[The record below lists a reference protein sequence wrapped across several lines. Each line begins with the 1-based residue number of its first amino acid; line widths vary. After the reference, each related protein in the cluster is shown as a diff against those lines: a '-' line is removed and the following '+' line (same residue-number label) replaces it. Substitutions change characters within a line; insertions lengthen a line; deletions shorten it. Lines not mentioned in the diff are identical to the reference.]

1 MRRRERPGRRR
12 LIVSS
17 AALVLVSAVG
27 LAAVYGSI
35 VPGQPDRQS
44 LPAAA
49 LAVSERPDAADAT
62 DSSTGPTT
70 VPDATAEPTPE
81 PATPRAATPEPTNGE
96 STKAESTTPEPT
108 KAESTTPE
116 PTKAEL
122 TPEPATPR
130 VATPEPATPE
140 PRIVASST
148 RPGVATTADQ
158 NSPAGNRTDRPRA
171 ADVTARGGSSVTQNG
186 WVCDGSV
193 TLEDPRGRRWSLG
206 RAAFRAGPG
215 YERVVLHID
224 RLGPG
229 SGAPASMTAQALPT
243 SKVRGTIPGVRTPSS
258 GQTTFSLHLAGPI
271 EGNLGVRSYRPN
283 GLRMLKEFSVY
294 PAAGGSSRVLV
305 SAASGECYRVRV
317 PAWTATGP
325 NTRTAQI
332 YLDIKS

>member
-1 MRRRERPGRRR
+1 MRRHERPGRRR
-12 LIVSS
+12 VIVSS
-17 AALVLVSAVG
+17 AALVLVTAVG

-62 DSSTGPTT
+62 ESSTGPTT

-81 PATPRAATPEPTNGE
+81 PATPRAATPEPT
-96 STKAESTTPEPT
+96 
-108 KAESTTPE
+108 
-116 PTKAEL
+116 
-122 TPEPATPR
+122 
-130 VATPEPATPE
+130 TPE

-148 RPGVATTADQ
+148 RPGVATTAEQ
-158 NSPAGNRTDRPRA
+158 HSPAGTNRTDRSRA
-171 ADVTARGGSSVTQNG
+171 ADATARGGSSVMQNG
-186 WVCDGSV
+186 WVCEGSV

-229 SGAPASMTAQALPT
+229 NGASASMTAQALPA
-243 SKVRGTIPGVRTPSS
+243 SKLRGTIPGVRSPSS

-271 EGNLGVRSYRPN
+271 EGNLGVRGYQPN
-283 GLRMLKEFSVY
+283 GLRLLKRFSVY

-305 SAASGECYRVRV
+305 SAASGECFRARV

-325 NTRTAQI
+325 NTSTAQI

>member
-1 MRRRERPGRRR
+1 M
-12 LIVSS
+12 IVSS
-17 AALVLVSAVG
+17 AALVLVTAVG

-81 PATPRAATPEPTNGE
+81 PATPRAAAKTEPAKT
-96 STKAESTTPEPT
+96 EP
-108 KAESTTPE
+108 
-116 PTKAEL
+116 

-130 VATPEPATPE
+130 AATPEPTTPE

-148 RPGVATTADQ
+148 RPGVATTAEQ
-158 NSPAGNRTDRPRA
+158 PSPAGTNRTDRSRA
-171 ADVTARGGSSVTQNG
+171 ADATARGGSSVTQNG

-229 SGAPASMTAQALPT
+229 NGAAASMTAQAL
-243 SKVRGTIPGVRTPSS
+243 SSGKVRGTIPGVRTPSS

-271 EGNLGVRSYRPN
+271 EGNLGVRGYQPN
-283 GLRMLKEFSVY
+283 GLRLLKRFSVY
-294 PAAGGSSRVLV
+294 PAAAGSSRVLV
-305 SAASGECYRVRV
+305 SAASGRCFRVRV

>member
-62 DSSTGPTT
+62 DSSTGPAT

-81 PATPRAATPEPTNGE
+81 PATPRAATPKPTK
-96 STKAESTTPEPT
+96 TEPT
-108 KAESTTPE
+108 KTE
-116 PTKAEL
+116 PTKTEPTKTEPTKTEP

-130 VATPEPATPE
+130 AATPEPTTPE

-158 NSPAGNRTDRPRA
+158 GSPAGTNRTDRPRA

-271 EGNLGVRSYRPN
+271 EGNLGVRGYRPN

-305 SAASGECYRVRV
+305 SAASGECFRVRV

>member
-1 MRRRERPGRRR
+1 MRRHERPGRRR
-12 LIVSS
+12 VIVSS
-17 AALVLVSAVG
+17 AALVLVTAVG

-35 VPGQPDRQS
+35 VPGQSDRQS

-62 DSSTGPTT
+62 ESSTGPTT

-81 PATPRAATPEPTNGE
+81 PATPRAATSEPT
-96 STKAESTTPEPT
+96 
-108 KAESTTPE
+108 
-116 PTKAEL
+116 
-122 TPEPATPR
+122 
-130 VATPEPATPE
+130 TPE

-148 RPGVATTADQ
+148 RPGVATTAEQ
-158 NSPAGNRTDRPRA
+158 PSPAGANRTDRSRA
-171 ADVTARGGSSVTQNG
+171 ADATARGGSSVTQNG

-229 SGAPASMTAQALPT
+229 NGDSASMTARALPT
-243 SKVRGTIPGVRTPSS
+243 SKVRGTIPGVRSPSS

-271 EGNLGVRSYRPN
+271 EGNLGVRSFRPN
-283 GLRMLKEFSVY
+283 GLRILKQFSVY

-305 SAASGECYRVRV
+305 SAASGECFRVRV

-325 NTRTAQI
+325 NTSTAQI